1 MDQIICYPES
11 TFGQRME
18 MTCVWL
24 NRNWFSSLV
33 IYASTNVQ
41 HIWRQCTENGHEHK
55 GNWAPKVLVWSSLEA
70 RGSCTYEVLHL
81 LKQAFCKNSMCSLKV
96 PWQHSPERR
105 EERMRKLGSGP
116 FWVKVTIADELS
128 LPPKS
133 SYFHYIFQLEESDW
147 VLAFCLGHVNSQG
160 WFLLLLN

>member
-18 MTCVWL
+18 VTCVWL

-55 GNWAPKVLVWSSLEA
+55 GNWAPKVLVRSSLEA

-81 LKQAFCKNSMCSLKV
+81 LKQAFCKYSMCSLKV

-133 SYFHYIFQLEESDW
+133 SYFHYIVQLEESDW
-147 VLAFCLGHVNSQG
+147 ILAFCLGHVNSQG